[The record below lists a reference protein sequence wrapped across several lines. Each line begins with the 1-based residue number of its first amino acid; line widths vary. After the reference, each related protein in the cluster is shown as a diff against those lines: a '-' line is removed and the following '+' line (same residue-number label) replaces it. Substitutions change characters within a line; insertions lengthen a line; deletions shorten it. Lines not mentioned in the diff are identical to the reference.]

1 LCLTTCNRRV
11 TVYSVGFGPR
21 TWGRRTWE
29 VPSRRVGPRHENQG
43 ASHEEC
49 AHEYAT
55 SGQYLRPHPSARPVV
70 VWPRFGECRALRRVP
85 GPRSPVRHCCRRTRS
100 RGAGGVDYVRQ
111 CRATGPHG
119 WPRAGSPPT
128 SPCVRTTK
136 LAACAVTAAPAAAVV
151 RANQLLS
158 PDVAA
163 IGTVGRGVAH
173 RRVGGLMHPC
183 QPSNS
188 PCG

>member
-1 LCLTTCNRRV
+1 MRLTTCNRRV
-11 TVYSVGFGPR
+11 TVDSVGFGPR
-21 TWGRRTWE
+21 TRERRTWE

-43 ASHEEC
+43 ASHEER

-55 SGQYLRPHPSARPVV
+55 SGRYLWPLSSAWPVV
-70 VWPRFGECRALRRVP
+70 VGRSSGQCRALRRVP
-85 GPRSPVRHCCRRTRS
+85 GPCHPVRQCCCRTRS
-100 RGAGGVDYVRQ
+100 GGAGGVDHVRQ

-136 LAACAVTAAPAAAVV
+136 PAACAVTAAPAAAVV

-163 IGTVGRGVAH
+163 IRTVGRGVAH

-183 QPSNS
+183 RPSNS